1 VRTLMDIDRRLR
13 GPVARRLLVIGGI
26 VLLVHGSAAGALGLL
41 QGAHTDV
48 VAPGVVVAERSVGGL
63 SADELHEVVEGLA
76 EGLLSDTVLVTACGD
91 PVVADRREVGVTVE
105 ADEAIDEAWDVG
117 RRGFWRALADQ
128 VGMRTGREFRVG
140 LERHLDTD
148 RLEQWAATTAL
159 AVSCEPRPA
168 DVALV
173 VTDEGPRVQPTPGQA
188 GRDVPADLLVEA
200 VDEGLD
206 EPGLLR
212 IDTASAAVEPPTS
225 EADLR
230 TAVAASELALSEAV
244 RFDNPAGGD
253 DVELEPADL
262 AAILRVE
269 VDPDA
274 PEGERLPLVADA
286 DELRTHLDEDLDA
299 IEVAPTDARPSIVD
313 GALVIEDDEP
323 GFASDADATAD
334 RLLELVTQRSGR
346 TAELPGFTIEA
357 TLTRADAQELGIEE
371 EVSSFS
377 TALVPGEPRNVNIRQ
392 AADYLAD
399 SLVMPGEQL
408 SLNEAVGRRT
418 AERGFEENGFIRQG
432 ELVSV
437 YGGGVSQLATTFM
450 NAAWFAGIEIVE
462 FQPHS
467 LSFARYPI
475 GREATM
481 SWNTI
486 DVVIENDSPHA
497 ILVATSHSD
506 TEVTVSFWSTPWAEV
521 ESWTGEPTNPTQGEL
536 RDGFDVSFG
545 RTITYPDGST
555 EEETYSHRYLPEDTP
570 TDTVAPD

>member
-1 VRTLMDIDRRLR
+1 MDIERRLR
-13 GPVARRLLVIGGI
+13 DPVARRLLVIGGI
-26 VLLVHGSAAGALGLL
+26 VLLAHGLAAGALGLL
-41 QGAHTDV
+41 QGTHADV
-48 VAPGVVVAERSVGGL
+48 VAPGVVVAGQSVGGL
-63 SADELHEVVEGLA
+63 SADELDEVVEGRA
-76 EGLLSDTVLVTACGD
+76 EGLLSDTVLVTACRD

-105 ADEAIDEAWDVG
+105 TDEAIGEAWDVG

-128 VGMRTGREFRVG
+128 IGMRTGREFRVE

-159 AVSCEPRPA
+159 TVSCEPRPA
-168 DVALV
+168 EVALV
-173 VTDEGPRVQPTPGQA
+173 VTDDGTRVEPTPGQA

-200 VDEGLD
+200 VDEGFD

-212 IDTASAAVEPPTS
+212 IDTVSAAVEPPTS

-230 TAVAASELALSEAV
+230 TAVTAAELALSDAV

-262 AAILRVE
+262 AAILHVE

-274 PEGERLPLVADA
+274 PDGERLPLIADA

-313 GALVIEDDEP
+313 GSLVIEDDEP
-323 GFASDADATAD
+323 GFAMDADATAD
-334 RLLELVTQRSGR
+334 RLLELAARRSDR
-346 TAELPGFTIEA
+346 TAELPGSAIEA
-357 TLTRADAQELGIEE
+357 ALTRADVQGLGIEE

-497 ILVATSHSD
+497 ILVATSHSE

-555 EEETYSHRYLPEDTP
+555 EEETYSHRYLPEDAP